1 MTRSL
6 TQDSRGK
13 PLPSLGLLGLLIAVA
28 LAWALAAC
36 DSESVESARISPQQA
51 AASGKLLLAE
61 DLGRID
67 DFENR
72 MSKARAWFD
81 QLEIDPVALMHAPV
95 RVKGKKKLAEI
106 IATYQLYLEF
116 AEDAA
121 DRQAIMG
128 RLREF
133 ERQANRPAYHDIAE
147 LDDRT
152 LKENSMSYLR
162 VPFLLEELG
171 FDMSAYRAEIIAV
184 KSRLDDHFEQ
194 RGPWQRAM
202 FAKYYDHFELQKPW
216 ILRRSAAMRG
226 GVVMDRLPIAEYD
239 RQKSYSL
246 THEVFVAYLYGEQR
260 KTEQFDQAETC
271 HRMVPSSNPEHAR
284 AKLYL
289 ADVEASQNMY
299 YDREKE
305 KEKTRRNQILQ
316 IPVTDFELSVRSRNC
331 LAKMN
336 IHTLGDLIR
345 KTEAEL
351 LSYKNFGETSLT
363 EIKKILAQ
371 KGFRLGQGIEDK
383 PTPRQL
389 PDSEQAKVLGE
400 PVSVLDLSSRA
411 QRCMD
416 RLGIESL
423 NDLVKRTEL
432 ELISQK
438 NFGMT
443 SLNELKTKLKER
455 GLSLASG

>member
-1 MTRSL
+1 MESTAALPLSDVINGPEINADYQRRIRVDALSRNEFREELEALIPEL
-6 TQDSRGK
+6 TDAVRLGVAYDLLGDRDAAVAALRKEPDNPWAVFVLGRMLIDEGRHAEAAKVLEPAWKSHGTDELG
-13 PLPSLGLLGLLIAVA
+13 PLLVEARALGNDTEGARTLLGTLGLA
-28 LAWALAAC
+28 
-36 DSESVESARISPQQA
+36 DT
-51 AASGKLLLAE
+51 
-61 DLGRID
+61 D
-67 DFENR
+67 
-72 MSKARAWFD
+72 ARARY
-81 QLEIDPVALMHAPV
+81 VAGV
-95 RVKGKKKLAEI
+95 
-106 IATYQLYLEF
+106 
-116 AEDAA
+116 
-121 DRQAIMG
+121 
-128 RLREF
+128 
-133 ERQANRPAYHDIAE
+133 IAE
-147 LDDRT
+147 REGEYAEALECYEQATELHPEETIYHFRLGYLHALHGDEDRAI
-152 LKENSMSYLR
+152 K
-162 VPFLLEELG
+162 
-171 FDMSAYRAEIIAV
+171 AYEMC
-184 KSRLDDHFEQ
+184 Q
-194 RGPWQRAM
+194 RTTPVFARAM
-202 FAKYYDHFELQKPW
+202 INLG
-216 ILRRSAAMRG
+216 ILYE
-226 GVVMDRLPIAEYD
+226 D
-239 RQKSYSL
+239 Q
-246 THEVFVAYLYGEQR
+246 
-260 KTEQFDQAETC
+260 EQFDDAETC
-271 HRMVPSSNPEHAR
+271 YRMVLTSNPDHAR

-423 NDLVKRTEL
+423 HDLVKRTEL